1 MTQASHVDA
10 LGQKAARLRRC
21 VARAREEKQRSE
33 DFATD
38 FSRQDAA
45 ILNIQ
50 RACDLAID
58 IGNMLVSHE
67 SYGLPRG
74 AKEVFVLLQE
84 RSVIVRDLSQD
95 LQNMVGFRNLSVH
108 QYENL
113 DMGIVE
119 KIIADKLD
127 ALLQFAGLVLARAQS
142 KLHTPPES

>member
-1 MTQASHVDA
+1 MTQATLVDA
-10 LGQKAARLRRC
+10 LAQKAARLRRC
-21 VARAREEKQRSE
+21 VERAREEKQMSQ

-58 IGNMLVSHE
+58 IGNMLISHE
-67 SYGLPRG
+67 RYGLPRG
-74 AKEVFVLLQE
+74 AKEVFALLQE
-84 RSVIVRDLSQD
+84 RSVIARDLSQD

-113 DMGIVE
+113 DMEIVE
-119 KIIADKLD
+119 KIIAEKLD
-127 ALLQFAGLVLARAQS
+127 ALLQFGGLVLARAQS
-142 KLHTPPES
+142 KLHTQ